1 MRVITEDRGVKE
13 DDVVPPTGVR
23 RIPCKTKVSEE
34 CNRKKAKHKLK

>member
-1 MRVITEDRGVKE
+1 MRARTENSGVKK
-13 DDVVPPTGVR
+13 DDAIPPTGVK